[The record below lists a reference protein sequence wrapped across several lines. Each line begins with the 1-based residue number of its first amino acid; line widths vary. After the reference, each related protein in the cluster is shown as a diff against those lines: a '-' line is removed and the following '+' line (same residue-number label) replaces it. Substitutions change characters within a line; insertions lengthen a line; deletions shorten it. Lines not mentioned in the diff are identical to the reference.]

1 MFPYIYV
8 LKMGQAET
16 EQDHT

>member
-1 MFPYIYV
+1 MFPYV